1 MKKSIRKSSRRKRV
15 VGGIAFFG
23 SIALLTTGFA
33 TWVIGA
39 QQSADNDEI
48 TVGVD
53 TVENSSVILTVTV
66 DSSDYS
72 LFLAET
78 KAVEPGAGVIVS
90 AEVDGT
96 PDFSIELSNIKVEIG
111 KQVLDDYNKIS
122 LDIAPDKTAPDDKG
136 YAKNTVT
143 TNPTGVHGEAGS
155 WTYLALKTKEIN
167 FKGEKNAAAAGWK
180 RTPTD
185 DLDANTIIYETTEAI
200 TVEFDWGTYFGRES
214 PATFYNKKY
223 GDLSSDLSASVSNIN
238 QEMKAMSD
246 ALNGKKMVITSTLV
260 A

>member
-66 DSSDYS
+66 DGSDNS
-72 LFLAET
+72 LVLAE
-78 KAVEPGAGVIVS
+78 EESIDSGAGVIVS

-96 PDFSIELSNIKVEIG
+96 ADFSIKLSNIKVEIG
-111 KQVLDDYNKIS
+111 KEVLNDYNKIT
-122 LDIAPDKTAPDDKG
+122 LDIAPDDEG

-143 TNPTGVHGEAGS
+143 TNPTGVHGEGGS
-155 WTYLALKTKEIN
+155 WTYLALLTEEIN

-180 RTPTD
+180 RTPAD

-200 TVEFDWGTYFGRES
+200 TVQFDWGTYFGGES
-214 PATFYNKKY
+214 PATFYNSKY
-223 GDLSSDLSASVSNIN
+223 KELSTDLSASVSNIN